1 MITTL
6 SILSVLATA
15 LNITIIF
22 GAGYATAYY
31 IQYLKNK
38 KSNNPLNEESKE
50 A

>member
-6 SILSVLATA
+6 QILLALATLA
-15 LNITIIF
+15 TTLVTF
-22 GAGYATAYY
+22 GAGFVTACY

-38 KSNNPLNEESKE
+38 KSNITLNEESKK